1 MISHANYSRMSD
13 EQKHLLNLNIVHQL
27 IRLRY
32 NHPEAAKKAR
42 KAADDVFYRNP
53 HLPLPREHVEA
64 YAALALAGNTEH
76 EHWLNPLEVA
86 RLKTWFSSV
95 GTELE

>member
-1 MISHANYSRMSD
+1 MISPTNYSRMS
-13 EQKHLLNLNIVHQL
+13 EQQKHLLNLNIIDQL
-27 IRLRY
+27 RRLRHS
-32 NHPEAAKKAR
+32 HPEAAKKAR
-42 KAADDVFYRNP
+42 KAADDVFYHNP
-53 HLPLPREHVEA
+53 NLPLPRAHVEA

-76 EHWLNPLEVA
+76 EHWLTPLEVA